1 MSTVSKDEKIK
12 AEKFREET
20 VKRLEIVKI
29 KLRAQKELIKQLR
42 SSSTRLILGIIMV
55 TFAYSVYDLYNKA
68 VLMKRDTE
76 ECIVEVCNI
85 IITMTLIVEYVYIVN
100 EKAKTSFIK
109 TLYNFAGVLASV
121 QGTIWLIIILYNNV
135 PSFIAKVPKLQNL
148 FIYCYDLYLQLT
160 TYIREE
166 TSYNFDISDLVQ
178 KYVINNMKDLQAFIP
193 LGAFY
198 YYPCHFT
205 ELYFE
210 EEFTNWDKKL
220 VQADQV
226 YKTALNMRQI
236 KPEKDE

>member
-1 MSTVSKDEKIK
+1 MSTASEDEKVK

-68 VLMKRDTE
+68 VLMKRDNE

-121 QGTIWLIIILYNNV
+121 QGTIWLIIIFYNNI
-135 PSFIAKVPKLQNL
+135 PSLISKVPKLQNL

-205 ELYFE
+205 ELYFD

-236 KPEKDE
+236 NTEKDE

>member
-1 MSTVSKDEKIK
+1 MSTVSEDEKIK

-55 TFAYSVYDLYNKA
+55 TFSYSVYDLYNKA

-210 EEFTNWDKKL
+210 EEFRNWDKKL

>member
-1 MSTVSKDEKIK
+1 
-12 AEKFREET
+12 
-20 VKRLEIVKI
+20 
-29 KLRAQKELIKQLR
+29 
-42 SSSTRLILGIIMV
+42 
-55 TFAYSVYDLYNKA
+55 
-68 VLMKRDTE
+68 
-76 ECIVEVCNI
+76 
-85 IITMTLIVEYVYIVN
+85 MTLIVEYVYIVN

-121 QGTIWLIIILYNNV
+121 QGTIWLIIIFYNNI
-135 PSFIAKVPKLQNL
+135 PSLISKVPKLQNL

-205 ELYFE
+205 ELYFD

-236 KPEKDE
+236 NTEKDE